1 MPGRRRAVPMARRLA
16 FLAASIIETDPGATS
31 AIATLSAVAGI
42 MATHLAPAQKL
53 EIAHW
58 SARFGR
64 VRPARV
70 ALVMIWSSIFSL
82 LASDDLAAA
91 WWPRKARLCG
101 KSHCCKKWLSW
112 PRLDA
117 KCEAMPGFG
126 SA

>member
-1 MPGRRRAVPMARRLA
+1 VANVAGAQ
-16 FLAASIIETDPGATS
+16 TTPGATS

-70 ALVMIWSSIFSL
+70 ASVMILVIDFFL
-82 LASDDLAAA
+82 VGQ
-91 WWPRKARLCG
+91 R
-101 KSHCCKKWLSW
+101 
-112 PRLDA
+112 
-117 KCEAMPGFG
+117 
-126 SA
+126 